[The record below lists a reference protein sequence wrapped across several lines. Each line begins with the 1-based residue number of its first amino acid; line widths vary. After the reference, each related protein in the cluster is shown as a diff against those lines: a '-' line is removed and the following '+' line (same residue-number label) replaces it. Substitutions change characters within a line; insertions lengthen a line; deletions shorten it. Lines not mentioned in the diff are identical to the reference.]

1 MDLSVNYI
9 ELVIYAL
16 KTFSAIS
23 SALLGFIKALEALGK
38 WRARARQKRTR
49 ALPNP
54 ALNYRMAPGEKKL
67 PCGAMLALCALCY
80 GMAIAMLP
88 PFVGSAA
95 MFFYASGAFWKYL
108 VSAGVLMLA
117 LSGPCW
123 MFLQAEKL
131 RVRLRGYS
139 VWPAQQAQ
147 DLDPRGLRK
156 PK

>member
-1 MDLSVNYI
+1 MNYL
-9 ELVIYAL
+9 EPLTHAL
-16 KTFSAIS
+16 KTFSAIL
-23 SALLGFIKALEALGK
+23 SALLGAIKALDAISK
-38 WRARARQKRTR
+38 WRARARQKSTR

-54 ALNYRMAPGEKKL
+54 ALNYRMPPVAKKL
-67 PCGAMLALCALCY
+67 PRGAMLALCALCY
-80 GMAIAMLP
+80 GMALATLP

-95 MFFYASGAFWKYL
+95 MYFYASGAFWKYL

-139 VWPAQQAQ
+139 A
-147 DLDPRGLRK
+147 
-156 PK
+156 